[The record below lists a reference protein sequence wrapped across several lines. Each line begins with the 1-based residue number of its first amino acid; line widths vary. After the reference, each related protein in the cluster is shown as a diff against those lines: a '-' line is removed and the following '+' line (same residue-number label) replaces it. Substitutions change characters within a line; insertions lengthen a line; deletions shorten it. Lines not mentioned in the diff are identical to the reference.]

1 MRETTEE
8 WRGVLCKSAGERERE
23 RECGQGGRGPFN
35 LGFGRA

>member
-23 RECGQGGRGPFN
+23 RESAGKGGGAF
-35 LGFGRA
+35 

>member
-23 RECGQGGRGPFN
+23 RVRARGAGAF
-35 LGFGRA
+35 